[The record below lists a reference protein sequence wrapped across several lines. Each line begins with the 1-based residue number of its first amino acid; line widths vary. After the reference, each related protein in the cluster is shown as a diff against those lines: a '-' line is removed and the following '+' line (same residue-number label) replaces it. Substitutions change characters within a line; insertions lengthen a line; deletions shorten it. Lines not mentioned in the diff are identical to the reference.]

1 MSTNEQDVVNHNKSW
16 VYVPSFPLCANIVLI
31 DPSTAEQ
38 AVDSR
43 IKQACICRVKIDS
56 NSSDLFTKC
65 IKCEHKEEKEHNRSI
80 QWIID
85 SDASMV
91 FTRIIS
97 DFSDLI
103 YYKPEKRPAV
113 STANSVTF
121 ILGFGTVFIQ
131 TTLKGH
137 NQITRV
143 HPVFYLPNMKERLLS
158 MGQIL
163 HGNLCIYGDQN
174 ALNFV
179 DAESI
184 PSILMTIKHGI
195 NNLDIHLIKF

>member
-1 MSTNEQDVVNHNKSW
+1 MDINYPYECSPSPITPLMFGSLTPCLITPEPYIEDIICWNEPMSTNEQDVVDHNKRW

-131 TTLKGH
+131 T
-137 NQITRV
+137 
-143 HPVFYLPNMKERLLS
+143 
-158 MGQIL
+158 
-163 HGNLCIYGDQN
+163 
-174 ALNFV
+174 
-179 DAESI
+179 
-184 PSILMTIKHGI
+184 
-195 NNLDIHLIKF
+195 